1 MTNPTSNFGWV
12 MPSPTSLVTN
22 LPADFNTFGQAV
34 DTSMAELKGGTTGQ
48 VLSKTSATDMDFTW
62 VTTDDANA
70 IQNAIVNAKGDLIA
84 ASANDV
90 PAIISVGNN
99 GETLVAD
106 SSTSTGLRY
115 QGSMAAAKNAI
126 INGNFDIWQ
135 RGTTSGSAGYQTA
148 DRWFEN
154 ATASTTFAQESTI
167 VPDGSRYSFKM
178 TAGATA
184 QMIVQQAI
192 ETLNSLP
199 FANKTVTAS
208 ALVSA
213 SVSTGMSVNLFY
225 STSVDVA
232 AGGSWTQITATSGGT
247 ATAVSGSF
255 VKLSGVYSVPST
267 AKSIMM
273 QVQTTATVASGVI
286 VYVAQ
291 AQLELGSVPTTF
303 TRAGGTI
310 QGELAACQRYYWR
323 GTGPSNTPYG
333 GGVSWSGTKAYINV
347 QFPIT
352 MRVSPTSIDFSSLYI
367 SNPGLSSIAVTNV
380 TQVSGGTFANVLEAT
395 VASGATGGSFYTL
408 QNNGASGF
416 LGLNAEL

>member
-1 MTNPTSNFGWV
+1 
-12 MPSPTSLVTN
+12 
-22 LPADFNTFGQAV
+22 
-34 DTSMAELKGGTTGQ
+34 MAELKGGTTGQ

-310 QGELAACQRYYWR
+310 QGELAACQRYYYR
-323 GTGPSNTPYG
+323 TATTNYERATTL
-333 GGVSWSGTKAYINV
+333 GVGITTTVAVFPTQMPV
-347 QFPIT
+347 Q
-352 MRVSPTSIDFSSLYI
+352 MRVSPTSIDYSTLATYDVGGGVI
-367 SNPGLSSIAVTNV
+367 SAVTALALDTASPLISQIN
-380 TQVSGGTFANVLEAT
+380 AT
-395 VASGATGGSFYTL
+395 VASGLTQFRPYQL
-408 QNNGASGF
+408 MNNNSSSGYLAF
-416 LGLNAEL
+416 NAEL